1 MQICQTRSKRGSPP
15 TSRTAL
21 MPSLSVQNP
30 PERWEHHNQSVKI
43 FYHRGRR
50 VTGGGVMVG
59 SPSEREPRKQDQR
72 GWCTQKAA
80 ATRVIAQKVDS
91 LEETPP
97 CRFCVGPAHAWWG
110 ITPPCPMIRAAVEG
124 LSPPTNSP
132 SRLPLHIRIP
142 PPSPPTT
149 FFLFL
154 SSSASVRISFPPY
167 LVFSLFFL
175 SINSCLTDIC
185 FAQYLYAISRRI

>member
-1 MQICQTRSKRGSPP
+1 MTD
-15 TSRTAL
+15 
-21 MPSLSVQNP
+21 
-30 PERWEHHNQSVKI
+30 
-43 FYHRGRR
+43 
-50 VTGGGVMVG
+50 GGVMVG

-80 ATRVIAQKVDS
+80 ATRVIAQKSTVWKRLRRADS
-91 LEETPP
+91 ASVPHM
-97 CRFCVGPAHAWWG
+97 RGGG

-149 FFLFL
+149 FFLL
-154 SSSASVRISFPPY
+154 SLFVRISTYIFPPY
-167 LVFSLFFL
+167 LL
-175 SINSCLTDIC
+175 SYSSSIHSTLLLTDIC
-185 FAQYLYAISRRI
+185 FAQYLYAISRSI